1 MVRVEVDVSKG
12 MPAFDIVGLP
22 DAAVRESRERVRTAI
37 RNSGLEFPFER
48 ITVNHWPA
56 CCPGA
61 GGAAGQNRF
70 FGRAFTGRQPAP
82 GERSFANVPRIAGK
96 RRCQFGVA
104 AAKCGGGRFA
114 RPNRGLGFAMLASVC

>member
-48 ITVNHWPA
+48 ITVNLAPADVKKEGANFDLAIAVGVLVATGQLQSRRRVWRKPLFWASFHWTAA
-56 CCPGA
+56 CA
-61 GGAAGQNRF
+61 G
-70 FGRAFTGRQPAP
+70 
-82 GERSFANVPRIAGK
+82 
-96 RRCQFGVA
+96 
-104 AAKCGGGRFA
+104 
-114 RPNRGLGFAMLASVC
+114 